1 MTAKRWQ
8 STPGKKNQMQEMLKN
23 NNHKDTKWRVKI
35 VKKIDN
41 PQPEEERRNQA
52 HVNKHTC
59 LRYCK
64 QKPMGPK
71 TTIWPQTSGNSQKW
85 ARNQTKGDKSVKIHS
100 KRKEQKIHVHHK
112 KIPN

>member
-1 MTAKRWQ
+1 MTSGSREEDWKSTTWGSKEKSNTCVLKRQ
-8 STPGKKNQMQEMLKN
+8 Q
-23 NNHKDTKWRVKI
+23 
-35 VKKIDN
+35 
-41 PQPEEERRNQA
+41 RN
-52 HVNKHTC
+52 
-59 LRYCK
+59 CK

-112 KIPN
+112 KIPNYCDETDWPQRQTKKLNDRKGVKTQNSK